1 MGEVPIRLRWV
12 AVVALWIAWG
22 CVSGSGGG
30 EDLEVQADG
39 WEAEVSLPDLGPVDL
54 PPELEPDWGPEGAD
68 GPPED
73 AEAREDGPS
82 RDLVAIEV
90 PWWPPPPARPAVDE
104 PYVQEFNHTSNEAD
118 PDLAPLVSV
127 VLRPGGFSGP
137 EALPVTPRGLAWE
150 RREAGWTLLG
160 PAAGEEDLVAA
171 AGGFGVVALASPAVL
186 YRVAPDGSVVRDE
199 APDGLTI
206 LGLDTLDGGA
216 WMRTSV
222 GAAPV
227 PPTGP
232 VQWPSGGSPVTAL
245 GWSLEGLL
253 LAGHPDGT
261 LTFHDLPAE
270 GLPGPEV
277 ATLAPDS
284 GLAGGA
290 VRGVVVDARLPVPL
304 DLVVISDGGI
314 RGIRLL
320 SGGGRVAEVV
330 EVPWFAPDRVPLDG
344 PRAVA
349 ATWDGGF
356 VVATG
361 GGAYRIMDR
370 GSGPEWRVYGSER
383 WVPSEDVRGVATD
396 PDQDLAPIF
405 LATSRGLGFVASQR
419 LTLEEKL
426 APFVDRV
433 VQRHDRDGAVADSR
447 LMRKGD
453 LSTSIP
459 WDSDNDG
466 SWTAY
471 WLMGE
476 CARWRVTGDP
486 EARAHFDRSLDAMLF
501 LRDVTGTDWFVARS
515 VIRKEGC
522 RLDDC
527 DHPDDGDWYTS
538 ADGKWWVK
546 RDTSNDELIAHF
558 SMMAMAWEF
567 CADEDQRRRIAD
579 HLRGIVG
586 GLIDHGYRLIDPITG
601 EVTTY
606 GQLDPE
612 YVNEWI
618 AGVYGDGGLRAAI
631 LLAGLQVAWLAT
643 GEDRFLQ
650 ARWGLIEDHGYADA
664 AEREILHEVRPY
676 SMDNDEMS
684 SWAWWTL
691 LRYETDPWLRDRWR
705 VGFSG
710 VYDVK
715 LRQQQAALWALVRAT
730 TGFDDAD
737 LVRDL
742 RDWLRRVPVDLIRW
756 DMHNSHRRDV
766 VPIERPFDPVGGGL
780 RSDGRP
786 VPYDERRCDRFNTDQ
801 YRLDGGMG
809 GMVEMDGAEVLL
821 CYWMARLFGL
831 LVPE

>member
-1 MGEVPIRLRWV
+1 MRGTAIPWTRLAV
-12 AVVALWIAWG
+12 AVAWIAWG
-22 CVSGSGGG
+22 CTPGPDGGIDPG
-30 EDLEVQADG
+30 DRADG
-39 WEAEVSLPDLGPVDL
+39 GPEEGPGIDLPAHDSLSDVRPDGMTDDPGDPAEDPSDGEEGGRDL
-54 PPELEPDWGPEGAD
+54 PP
-68 GPPED
+68 
-73 AEAREDGPS
+73 
-82 RDLVAIEV
+82 IEV
-90 PWWPPPPARPAVDE
+90 PWSPPRPEHPVADE
-104 PYVQEFNHTSNEAD
+104 RYVQEFNHTSNEVD
-118 PDLAPLVSV
+118 PALAPLVAV
-127 VLRPGGFSGP
+127 VLRPGGFPGSGV
-137 EALPVTPRGLAWE
+137 LPVTPRGLAWE
-150 RREAGWTLLG
+150 RQDDEWVLRG
-160 PAAGEEDLVAA
+160 PAEGEADLVAA
-171 AGGFGVVALASPAVL
+171 AGGNGVVALASPAVL
-186 YRVAPDGSVVRDE
+186 YRVGPDGTLVRDV
-199 APDGLTI
+199 APEGLEI
-206 LGLDTLDGGA
+206 LGLETLDGGA
-216 WMRTSV
+216 WMRTSA
-222 GAAPV
+222 GAAPI
-227 PPTGP
+227 PPMGP
-232 VQWPSGGSPVTAL
+232 VPWPLDGSPVTAL
-245 GWSLEGLL
+245 AISPQGLI

-261 LTFHDLPAE
+261 LTFHDLPSE

-277 ATLAPDS
+277 ARLSPAS

-290 VRGVVVDARLPVPL
+290 VRGLVTSVTIPVPL

-314 RGIRLL
+314 RGLRLL
-320 SGGGRVAEVV
+320 QGGGRVAEAV

-344 PRAVA
+344 FRAA
-349 ATWDGGF
+349 ARTWDGGF
-356 VVATG
+356 AVATG
-361 GGAYRIMDR
+361 GGAFRIVDR
-370 GSGPEWRVYGSER
+370 DAGPEWRVYGAER
-383 WVPSEDVRGVATD
+383 WIPSEDVRGIATD
-396 PDQDLAPIF
+396 PDADLAPLY
-405 LATSRGLGFVASQR
+405 LATAAGLATVVPR
-419 LTLEEKL
+419 RVTLEEKL

-433 VQRHDRDGAVADSR
+433 VLRHDRDGAVADSR
-447 LMRKGD
+447 LGRKGD

-486 EARAHFDRSLDAMLF
+486 EARAHFDKSLDAMLF
-501 LRDVTGTDWFVARS
+501 LREATGTDWFVARS

-527 DHPDDGDWYTS
+527 DQPDDGHWYTS
-538 ADGKWWVK
+538 PDGEWWVK

-567 CADEDQRRRIAD
+567 CADESQRQRIAD

-586 GLIDHGYRLIDPITG
+586 GLIDHGYRLIDPVTG

-643 GEDRFLQ
+643 GEDRFLR
-650 ARWGLIEDHGYADA
+650 ARWSLIEDHGYADA

-684 SWAWWTL
+684 SWTWWTL
-691 LRYETDPWLRDRWR
+691 LRYEIDPWLRERWK

-730 TGFDDAD
+730 TGFDDPD

-742 RDWLRRVPVDLIRW
+742 RGWLRRAPVDMIRW

-766 VPIERPFDPVGGGL
+766 VPIERPFDPAGGGL

-786 VPYDERRCDRFNTDQ
+786 IPYDERRCDRFNTDQ

-821 CYWMARLFGL
+821 CYWMARLFGI